1 MATQKGNK
9 RNPGQGNLR
18 GSLFSFRPVPDPV
31 LQPPSDGS
39 KSKMGF
45 LIALCCMVL
54 VFVLLLPLLGSIY
67 YDTLAVQRESK
78 MQIERMERLRQQ
90 LEYERKQLERLKN
103 DNSILIP
110 GELPD
115 GRPPKNP

>member
-1 MATQKGNK
+1 MATQKGN
-9 RNPGQGNLR
+9 RGNPRQGNLR
-18 GSLFSFRPVPDPV
+18 GSLSSIRPLPGSV
-31 LQPPSDGS
+31 LQSPSNGS

-45 LIALCCMVL
+45 LVALCCMVL

-103 DNSILIP
+103 DNSVLIP
-110 GELPD
+110 SQLPD
-115 GRPPKNP
+115 GRPPQNP

>member
-18 GSLFSFRPVPDPV
+18 GSLFGVRPVPSPV
-31 LQPPSDGS
+31 LQSSSDGS

-90 LEYERKQLERLKN
+90 LEYERKQLDRQRNEQR
-103 DNSILIP
+103 
-110 GELPD
+110 
-115 GRPPKNP
+115 

>member
-18 GSLFSFRPVPDPV
+18 GGLSGVRPVPDPV
-31 LQPPSDGS
+31 LQSPNNGS

-90 LEYERKQLERLKN
+90 LEHERKQLERLKN
-103 DNSILIP
+103 DNSVLIP
-110 GELPD
+110 GQLPD
-115 GRPPKNP
+115 GGTPKNP

>member
-1 MATQKGNK
+1 MATQKGNQ
-9 RNPGQGNLR
+9 RNSRQGNLR
-18 GSLFSFRPVPDPV
+18 GSLSSIRSVPSPV
-31 LQPPSDGS
+31 LQSSNNGS

-45 LIALCCMVL
+45 LVALCCMVL
-54 VFVLLLPLLGSIY
+54 VFVLLLPVIGSIY

-90 LEYERKQLERLKN
+90 LEHERKQLERLKN
-103 DNSILIP
+103 DNSVLIP
-110 GELPD
+110 GQLPD